1 MATNDRNIKLRVSA
15 EANNLSELQ
24 KAADALE
31 RLAREQEQFA
41 KSTGTAGTSIDKLKQ
56 DLAELNRVGNSL
68 NGIAN
73 LNDAFFAQRRALQQ
87 ARAELLKARANYDA
101 YAKSLEGVKRRT
113 DEQRATLK
121 GLASSVTAAE
131 RAQRSA
137 QNASRKLAQQLVDV
151 GVNSRQAQRGIE
163 GLIAATQKQINLT
176 KQDISSFDDRRLAE
190 EKRVTAEKQRQL
202 DLVRQRINAERQIG
216 SGFRAFSQQATTISR
231 SASIGPAQERERD
244 AAARLLDI
252 ERRYQAVLARKPQLQ
267 NAAAQSTQR
276 TATAMGQLAGST
288 KRASDSMFSFLDGGR
303 KALSVYQRV
312 RGELLSLAAAYV
324 GVFGVRD
331 FVGSAI
337 NTQNERIALQ
347 TRLLVANGNN
357 ASAAAADFNQLR
369 AEADR
374 LGLSLN
380 DLGSVYSRLR
390 IAGSA
395 AGIATEDVQTIF
407 RSFAET
413 SRVFNLSADDTAG
426 VFRALEQILSKGK
439 IQAEELRGQL
449 GDRLPG
455 AATVLARALQV
466 SDAELNKLLETGS
479 ISSRELIK
487 FAQEYAKIVAG
498 PLPAA
503 TNTFS
508 AQVGRL
514 RTAYDD
520 FLVAVA
526 DSGLIEALRE
536 LAIELTNF
544 LKSSEG
550 AETARQLGSAFRE
563 VGAAIKLLVFD
574 TKLLNIAFEA
584 VSAFI
589 ALLVVQFGANLVA
602 SLASARNGLIAYS
615 VAAGGAATV
624 TGGLTAAVARL
635 NAGML
640 AFLKN
645 PIFLIG
651 AAIAAPFILL
661 TNEVLKTADAMDRGK
676 VASEG
681 AAQAIRELE
690 IARGTNEEAKARER
704 IKGLLGEA
712 RSRLA
717 AAEAAIAQ
725 VEAQRALNEQLDRS
739 VPLGEP
745 GERAFRASR
754 DLAANTR
761 LEEQKAAAREA
772 RKDIEELGRALFD
785 LGEKNA
791 QDLAIQNAAT
801 GGGAAVGGVPDP
813 KAVEERLKRIAELRE
828 QADEEAVNQLKALLG
843 ELEQQEETAVAA
855 RIALIN
861 IEADAR
867 IAALRAAAEE
877 ARKLGAEDIA
887 AQNEANIGG
896 VNLERQRQI
905 AAVNRQAA
913 EENAKKAAEAT
924 REEYDRQKQ
933 SIDNLIRARDLEIER
948 INTQRELGL
957 LTSQQAE
964 QAAERV
970 TLEYQPRILA
980 GLTGLRDFI
989 EANSDALSKMFNV
1002 EEVLLELD
1010 ALQIKTETVVT
1021 AGQRRA
1027 QELRESFAQ
1036 GASQALSS
1044 LGVGIADAIRGFGS
1058 FSDAIKGARDAFLNF
1073 AADFL
1078 VQIGQMILQ
1087 QAILNALQQNDS
1099 GIFGFLGRAVAGFH
1113 NGGVIGKS
1121 APTFTRNV
1129 PAAIFANAPRYHS
1142 GGVVGLKPDEVP
1154 AILQTGEEVLS
1165 RNDPRNRMNG
1175 GAGGGANVQIVN
1187 AIDAESVVAA
1197 GLQGSAGR
1205 QIITNIIQANKSQFR
1220 QLLAS

>member
-31 RLAREQEQFA
+31 KLAREQDQFA

-87 ARAELLKARANYDA
+87 ARTELIKARANYDA

-121 GLASSVTAAE
+121 GLAASVTQAE
-131 RAQRSA
+131 RAQRNA
-137 QNASRKLAQQLVDV
+137 QNSSRKLAQQLIDV

-176 KQDISSFDDRRLAE
+176 KQDISSFGDRQLEEQKRL
-190 EKRVTAEKQRQL
+190 TAEKQRQL

-231 SASIGPAQERERD
+231 SASVAPAQERERD
-244 AAARLLDI
+244 AALRLLDI
-252 ERRYQAVLARKPQLQ
+252 ERRYQDVLSRKPQLQ
-267 NAAAQSTQR
+267 NASAQAAQRNANATNQL
-276 TATAMGQLAGST
+276 ATAT
-288 KRASDSMFSFLDGGR
+288 KRASESMFSFLDGGR
-303 KALSVYQRV
+303 KALSIYQRV

-337 NTQNERIALQ
+337 NAQNDRIALQ

-380 DLGSVYSRLR
+380 DLGGVYSRLR

-395 AGIATEDVQTIF
+395 AGFATEEVQTVF
-407 RSFAET
+407 RNFAET

-479 ISSRELIK
+479 ITSRDLIK
-487 FAQEYAKIVAG
+487 FSEEYAKIVAG
-498 PLPAA
+498 QLPAA
-503 TNTFS
+503 TNSFS

-514 RTAYDD
+514 KTAYDD
-520 FLVAVA
+520 FLIAVA

-536 LAIELTNF
+536 LAVELTNF
-544 LKSSEG
+544 LKSAEG
-550 AETARQLGSAFRE
+550 AETARQLGATFRE
-563 VGAAIKLLVFD
+563 VGAAIKLLIFD
-574 TKLLNIAFEA
+574 TGALKIAFEA
-584 VSAFI
+584 VLALVG
-589 ALLVVQFGANLVA
+589 LLVVQFGANLVA
-602 SLASARNGLIAYS
+602 GLASARNGLIAYS

-635 NAGML
+635 NAGFL
-640 AFLKN
+640 GLLKN

-651 AAIAAPFILL
+651 AAIAAPFVLL
-661 TNEVLKTADAMDRGK
+661 TNEVLKTAEAMDRGK

-690 IARGTNEEAKARER
+690 IARGTNEEVKARER
-704 IKGLLGEA
+704 IKGLIGEA

-717 AAEAAIAQ
+717 AAEGAIAQ
-725 VEAQRALNEQLDRS
+725 AEAQRALNEQLDRS
-739 VPLGEP
+739 TPLGEP

-791 QDLAIQNAAT
+791 QDLAIQNAST
-801 GGGAAVGGVPDP
+801 GGAASAGGVPDP
-813 KAVEERLKRIAELRE
+813 KAVEDRLNRIKELRE
-828 QADEEAVNQLKALLG
+828 QANEEAVNQLKALLG
-843 ELEQQEETAVAA
+843 ELEQEEETAVAA

-887 AQNEANIGG
+887 AQNELNIAG

-905 AAVNRQAA
+905 EAVNRTAA

-924 REEYDRQKQ
+924 REEYDKQKQ

-964 QAAERV
+964 QAAEKI
-970 TLEYQPRILA
+970 TLDYQPRILA
-980 GLTGLRDFI
+980 GLTSLRDFI
-989 EANSDALSKMFNV
+989 EANRDALAKMFNV

-1010 ALQIKTETVVT
+1010 ALQVKTETVVT

-1027 QELRESFAQ
+1027 QELKESFAQ
-1036 GASQALSS
+1036 GAAQALSS
-1044 LGVGIADAIRGFGS
+1044 LGTGIADAIRGFSS
-1058 FSDAIKGARDAFLNF
+1058 FGDAIKGARDAFLNF

-1087 QAILNALQQNDS
+1087 QAILNALQNSNNGFFQTVGNILAGVNHTGGMAGS
-1099 GIFGFLGRAVAGFH
+1099 GPRR
-1113 NGGVIGKS
+1113 S
-1121 APTFTRNV
+1121 V
-1129 PAAIFANAPRYHS
+1129 PASLFANAPRYHS

-1154 AILQTGEEVLS
+1154 AILQTGEEVLTRS
-1165 RNDPRNRMNG
+1165 DPRNRMNG
-1175 GAGGGANVQIVN
+1175 GATGGANVQIVN